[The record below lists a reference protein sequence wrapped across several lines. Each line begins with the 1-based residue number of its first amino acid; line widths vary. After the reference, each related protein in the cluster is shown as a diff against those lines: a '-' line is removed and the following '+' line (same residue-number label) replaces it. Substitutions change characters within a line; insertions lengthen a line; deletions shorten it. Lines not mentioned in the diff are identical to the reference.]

1 MYALCTFLF
10 VLGTVLTQI
19 AFATPSKSKYL
30 RFSNQKAATFTKAT
44 NYATLQSGGSDVI
57 SSKRFTL
64 CGSIYIGFFRGYQA
78 FYTVRKNDQ
87 RTLWF
92 SVGLYNQDLSEETYT
107 PSIFLSYIRKEK
119 YNPAT
124 TPMYVTLRL
133 PPLDSEMGWTGELWS
148 KTNLLN

>member
-19 AFATPSKSKYL
+19 AFATLSKSKYL

-92 SVGLYNQDLSEETYT
+92 SVGLSLCHLCLAIGAANQVSQISG
-107 PSIFLSYIRKEK
+107 PG
-119 YNPAT
+119 
-124 TPMYVTLRL
+124 VV
-133 PPLDSEMGWTGELWS
+133 ELCRQGS
-148 KTNLLN
+148 G